1 MKRTIYHGSDHVIQK
16 PVHSFG
22 KENNDYG
29 LGFYCC
35 SQKSLAEEWA
45 SKISDVPGIVNKYE
59 IIDDGLKILDLTKPP
74 FDNPFYW
81 VAVLVHF
88 KKLPSKLVSQCSREL
103 AYLEKEFYV
112 DVSQYDVVI
121 GYRADDN
128 YFQFPQA
135 LIRSEI
141 LISSLKEVFM
151 LGNLGKQ
158 YVLVSKKAFSKLK
171 FVDAYDSRLDYRQ
184 YHERKENAD
193 ISYKELLERDRYRN
207 GVRMIDLVR
216 DKDNGRL

>member
-1 MKRTIYHGSDHVIQK
+1 MKRTIYHGSDHIIQK
-16 PVHSFG
+16 PVYGFG

-45 SKISDVPGIVNKYE
+45 SKVDGVPGIVNKYE

-128 YFQFPQA
+128 YYQFPQA
-135 LIRSEI
+135 LIRSDI
-141 LISSLKEVFM
+141 LISSLRMKHQM
-151 LGNLGKQ
+151 KNIIQILISISLKQ
-158 YVLVSKKAFSKLK
+158 NHFLNV
-171 FVDAYDSRLDYRQ
+171 
-184 YHERKENAD
+184 
-193 ISYKELLERDRYRN
+193 
-207 GVRMIDLVR
+207 
-216 DKDNGRL
+216 